1 MALKKYKITNKEAA
15 AKEYVFIGGNT
26 KYITDALSDEEAA
39 VLYHNQSPYITLDET
54 YQEEEVK
61 DAVNDFQK
69 LISPRQK

>member
-1 MALKKYKITNKEAA
+1 MALKKFKIINKEAA
-15 AKEYVFIGGNT
+15 AQAYVFIGGNT
-26 KYITDALSDEEAA
+26 KYITDALTDEEAA
-39 VLYHNQSPYITLDET
+39 VLYNNQSPYIAIDET

>member
-1 MALKKYKITNKEAA
+1 MALKKYKIINKEAA

-26 KYITDALSDEEAA
+26 KYITDALCDEEAA
-39 VLYHNQSPYITLDET
+39 ALYNNQSPYIAIDET
-54 YQEEEVK
+54 YQEDEVK